1 MKWWN
6 PTRSVTDNRM
16 ATTIVAGH
24 KHTLSILVKH
34 NLNTLS
40 RIIGIFSAKGFE
52 MESLT
57 FASEA
62 EPGMARIT
70 ITTRGDDKTVEQI
83 NKHLHNVV
91 DVVKVIDLTHKK
103 CIERELAI
111 VKVSTAKTGRPE
123 IMLIADAF
131 KAKVI
136 DITSDKL
143 ALEVTGNSDK
153 VDAMIE
159 VLRPYGIVAM
169 SRTGS
174 VALKREFQGA
184 VNIN

>member
-1 MKWWN
+1 M
-6 PTRSVTDNRM
+6 S
-16 ATTIVAGH
+16 ATVLTKGV

-52 MESLT
+52 MDSLT

-62 EPGMARIT
+62 DPGMARIT

-111 VKVSTAKTGRPE
+111 IKVSTAKAGRPE
-123 IMLIADAF
+123 IMLIAQAF

-136 DITSDKL
+136 DITNDKL

-153 VDAMIE
+153 VDAMLE
-159 VLRPYGIVAM
+159 VLKPYGVTAI
-169 SRTGS
+169 SRSGS
-174 VALKREFQGA
+174 IALKREFQGA

>member
-1 MKWWN
+1 MSSAVMTKDY
-6 PTRSVTDNRM
+6 R
-16 ATTIVAGH
+16 
-24 KHTLSILVKH
+24 HTLSVLVKH

-52 MESLT
+52 LASVT

-62 EPGMARIT
+62 DPGMARVT
-70 ITTRGDDKTVEQI
+70 ITTYGDEKTVEQI

-91 DVVKVIDLTHKK
+91 DVLKVTDLTHKK

-111 VKVSTAKTGRPE
+111 IKVSTAKVGRPE
-123 IMLIADAF
+123 IMLIAQAF

-143 ALEVTGNSDK
+143 ALEVTGNTDK

-159 VLRPYGIVAM
+159 VLKPYGIAEM
-169 SRTGS
+169 SRSGS

>member
-1 MKWWN
+1 MTKDY
-6 PTRSVTDNRM
+6 R
-16 ATTIVAGH
+16 
-24 KHTLSILVKH
+24 HTLSVLVKH

-40 RIIGIFSAKGFE
+40 RIVGIFSAKGFE
-52 MESLT
+52 LASVT

-62 EPGMARIT
+62 DPGMARVT
-70 ITTRGDDKTVEQI
+70 ITTYGDEKTVEQI

-91 DVVKVIDLTHKK
+91 DVLKVTDLTHKK

-111 VKVSTAKTGRPE
+111 IKVSTAKVGRPE
-123 IMLIADAF
+123 IMLIAQAF

-143 ALEVTGNSDK
+143 ALEVTGNTDK

-159 VLRPYGIVAM
+159 VLKPYGIAEM
-169 SRTGS
+169 SRSGS

>member
-1 MKWWN
+1 MN
-6 PTRSVTDNRM
+6 T
-16 ATTIVAGH
+16 ATLTKTP
-24 KHTLSILVKH
+24 KHTLSVVVKH

-52 MESLT
+52 LDSVT

-62 EPGMARIT
+62 EPGMARMT
-70 ITTRGDDKTVEQI
+70 ITTRGDEKTVEQI

-91 DVVKVIDLTHKK
+91 DVLKVINLTHKK

-111 VKVSTAKTGRPE
+111 VKVSTAKVGRPE
-123 IMLIADAF
+123 IMLIAQAF

-136 DITSDKL
+136 DITNDKL
-143 ALEVTGNSDK
+143 ALEVTGNTDK

>member
-1 MKWWN
+1 MIKH
-6 PTRSVTDNRM
+6 P
-16 ATTIVAGH
+16 
-24 KHTLSILVKH
+24 KHTLSVLVKH
-34 NLNTLS
+34 NLNTFS
-40 RIIGIFSAKGFE
+40 RIIGIFSGKGFE
-52 MESLT
+52 LDSVT

-91 DVVKVIDLTHKK
+91 DVLKVTDLTHKK

-111 VKVSTAKTGRPE
+111 IKVSTAKAGRPE
-123 IMLIADAF
+123 IMLIAQAF

-136 DITSDKL
+136 DITNDKL
-143 ALEVTGNSDK
+143 ALEVTGNTDK
-153 VDAMIE
+153 VDAMIG
-159 VLRPYGIVAM
+159 VLKPYGISEM

-174 VALKREFQGA
+174 IALKREFQGA
-184 VNIN
+184 PDIN

>member
-1 MKWWN
+1 
-6 PTRSVTDNRM
+6 M
-16 ATTIVAGH
+16 ATSTLNNVP
-24 KHTLSILVKH
+24 KHTLSVLVKH

-52 MESLT
+52 LDSVT

-70 ITTRGDDKTVEQI
+70 ITTFGDEKTVEQI

-91 DVVKVIDLTHKK
+91 DVLKVTDLTHKK

-111 VKVSTAKTGRPE
+111 VKVSTAKVGRPE
-123 IMLIADAF
+123 IMLIAQAF

-136 DITSDKL
+136 DITNDKL

-153 VDAMIE
+153 VDAMIS
-159 VLRPYGIVAM
+159 VLKPYGIAEM

>member
-1 MKWWN
+1 MIN
-6 PTRSVTDNRM
+6 TVENVSS
-16 ATTIVAGH
+16 
-24 KHTLSILVKH
+24 KHTLTVLVKH
-34 NLNTLS
+34 NLNTFS
-40 RIIGIFSAKGFE
+40 RIIGIFSGKGFE
-52 MESLT
+52 LDSVT

-62 EPGMARIT
+62 EPGMARVT
-70 ITTRGDDKTVEQI
+70 ITTHGDVHTVEQI

-91 DVVKVIDLTHKK
+91 DVLKVTNLTHKK

-111 VKVSTAKTGRPE
+111 VKVSTAKAGRPE
-123 IMLIADAF
+123 IMLIAQAF

-143 ALEVTGNSDK
+143 ALEVTGNTDK
-153 VDAMIE
+153 IDAIIE
-159 VLRPYGIVAM
+159 VLKPYGISEM

-174 VALKREFQGA
+174 IALKREFQGA

>member
-1 MKWWN
+1 MN
-6 PTRSVTDNRM
+6 T
-16 ATTIVAGH
+16 ATLTKAP
-24 KHTLSILVKH
+24 KHTLSVVVKH

-52 MESLT
+52 LDSVT

-62 EPGMARIT
+62 EPGMARMT
-70 ITTRGDDKTVEQI
+70 ITTRGDEKTVEQI

-91 DVVKVIDLTHKK
+91 DVLKVINLTHKK

-111 VKVSTAKTGRPE
+111 VKVSTAKVGRPE
-123 IMLIADAF
+123 IMLIAQAF

-136 DITSDKL
+136 DITNDKL
-143 ALEVTGNSDK
+143 ALEVTGNTDK

>member
-1 MKWWN
+1 MSSAVMTKDY
-6 PTRSVTDNRM
+6 R
-16 ATTIVAGH
+16 
-24 KHTLSILVKH
+24 HTLSVLVKH

-40 RIIGIFSAKGFE
+40 RIVGIFSAKGFE
-52 MESLT
+52 LASVT

-62 EPGMARIT
+62 DPGMARVT
-70 ITTRGDDKTVEQI
+70 ITTYGDEKTVEQI

-91 DVVKVIDLTHKK
+91 DVLKVTDLTHKK

-111 VKVSTAKTGRPE
+111 IKVSTAKVGRPE
-123 IMLIADAF
+123 IMLIAQAF

-143 ALEVTGNSDK
+143 ALEVTGNTDK

-159 VLRPYGIVAM
+159 VLKPYGIAEM
-169 SRTGS
+169 SRSGS

>member
-1 MKWWN
+1 MA
-6 PTRSVTDNRM
+6 VTTD
-16 ATTIVAGH
+16 TISA
-24 KHTLSILVKH
+24 KHTLTVLVKH
-34 NLNTLS
+34 NLNTFS
-40 RIIGIFSAKGFE
+40 RIIGIFSGKGFE
-52 MESLT
+52 LDSVT
-57 FASEA
+57 FAAEA

-70 ITTRGDDKTVEQI
+70 ITTRGNERTVEQI

-91 DVVKVIDLTHKK
+91 DVLKVTNLTHKK

-111 VKVSTAKTGRPE
+111 VKVSTAKAGRPE
-123 IMLIADAF
+123 IMLIAQAF

-136 DITSDKL
+136 DITDNKL
-143 ALEVTGNSDK
+143 ALEVTGNTDK
-153 VDAMIE
+153 VNAMIE
-159 VLRPYGIVAM
+159 VMKPYGITEM

>member
-1 MKWWN
+1 MS
-6 PTRSVTDNRM
+6 T
-16 ATTIVAGH
+16 TTIIKTP
-24 KHTLSILVKH
+24 KHTLSVLVKH

-52 MESLT
+52 LDSVT

-62 EPGMARIT
+62 EPGMARLT
-70 ITTRGDDKTVEQI
+70 ITTRGDERTVEQI

-91 DVVKVIDLTHKK
+91 DVLKVTNLTHKK

-111 VKVSTAKTGRPE
+111 VKVSTAKVGRPE
-123 IMLIADAF
+123 IMLIAQAF

-143 ALEVTGNSDK
+143 ALEVTGNTDK

-159 VLRPYGIVAM
+159 VLRPYGIIAM

-174 VALKREFQGA
+174 IALKREFQGA

>member
-1 MKWWN
+1 MS
-6 PTRSVTDNRM
+6 TSTESVS
-16 ATTIVAGH
+16 A
-24 KHTLSILVKH
+24 KHTLTVLVKH
-34 NLNTLS
+34 NLNTFS
-40 RIIGIFSAKGFE
+40 RIIGIFSGKGFE
-52 MESLT
+52 LDSVT

-70 ITTRGDDKTVEQI
+70 ITTHGDEHTVEQI

-91 DVVKVIDLTHKK
+91 DVLKVTNLTHKK

-111 VKVSTAKTGRPE
+111 VKVSTVKAGRPE
-123 IMLIADAF
+123 IMLIAQAF

-136 DITSDKL
+136 DITNDKL
-143 ALEVTGNSDK
+143 ALEVTGNTDK
-153 VDAMIE
+153 VDAMIK
-159 VLRPYGIVAM
+159 VLKPYGITEM

>member
-1 MKWWN
+1 MTKH
-6 PTRSVTDNRM
+6 S
-16 ATTIVAGH
+16 
-24 KHTLSILVKH
+24 KHTLTVLVKH
-34 NLNTLS
+34 NLNTFS
-40 RIIGIFSAKGFE
+40 RIIGIFSGKGFE
-52 MESLT
+52 LDSVT
-57 FASEA
+57 FAAEA

-70 ITTRGDDKTVEQI
+70 ITTYGDEETVEQI

-91 DVVKVIDLTHKK
+91 DVLKVTDLTHKK

-111 VKVSTAKTGRPE
+111 VKVSTAKAGRPE
-123 IMLIADAF
+123 IMLIAQAF

-136 DITSDKL
+136 DITGDKL

-153 VDAMIE
+153 VDAMIG
-159 VLRPYGIVAM
+159 VLNPYGITEM

>member
-1 MKWWN
+1 
-6 PTRSVTDNRM
+6 M
-16 ATTIVAGH
+16 ATTVIPKGY
-24 KHTLSILVKH
+24 KHTLSVLFKH

-52 MESLT
+52 MDSLT
-57 FASEA
+57 YASEA

-70 ITTRGDDKTVEQI
+70 ITTHGDDKTVEQI

-111 VKVSTAKTGRPE
+111 IKVSTVKVGRPE
-123 IMLIADAF
+123 IMLIAQAF

-136 DITSDKL
+136 DITIDKL

-153 VDAMIE
+153 IDAILE
-159 VLRPYGIVAM
+159 VLRPYGVIAVSRSGSIAM
-169 SRTGS
+169 
-174 VALKREFQGA
+174 KREFQGA

>member
-1 MKWWN
+1 M
-6 PTRSVTDNRM
+6 
-16 ATTIVAGH
+16 TTTVIPKGY
-24 KHTLSILVKH
+24 KHTLSVLFKH

-52 MESLT
+52 MDSLT
-57 FASEA
+57 YASEA

-70 ITTRGDDKTVEQI
+70 ITTYGDDKTVEQI

-111 VKVSTAKTGRPE
+111 IKVSTAKAGRPE
-123 IMLIADAF
+123 IMLIAQAF

-136 DITSDKL
+136 DITIDKL

-153 VDAMIE
+153 IDAILE
-159 VLRPYGIVAM
+159 VLRPYGVAAV
-169 SRTGS
+169 SRSGS
-174 VALKREFQGA
+174 IAMKREFQGA

>member
-1 MKWWN
+1 MSTAVLTKDS
-6 PTRSVTDNRM
+6 R
-16 ATTIVAGH
+16 
-24 KHTLSILVKH
+24 HTLSVLVKH
-34 NLNTLS
+34 NLNTFS
-40 RIIGIFSAKGFE
+40 RIIGIFSGKGFE
-52 MESLT
+52 LDSVT

-70 ITTRGDDKTVEQI
+70 ITTYGNESTVEQI

-91 DVVKVIDLTHKK
+91 DVLKVTDLTHKK

-111 VKVSTAKTGRPE
+111 IKVSTAKAGRPE
-123 IMLIADAF
+123 IMLIAQAF

-143 ALEVTGNSDK
+143 ALEVTGNTDK

-159 VLRPYGIVAM
+159 VLKPYGISEM

-174 VALKREFQGA
+174 IALKREFQGA
-184 VNIN
+184 ANIN

>member
-6 PTRSVTDNRM
+6 LTRSVTDKPM
-16 ATTIVAGH
+16 ATTIAAGH
-24 KHTLSILVKH
+24 KHTLSIMVKH

-91 DVVKVIDLTHKK
+91 DVVKVIDLTHRK

-111 VKVSTAKTGRPE
+111 VKVSTAKAGRPE

-136 DITSDKL
+136 DITADKL